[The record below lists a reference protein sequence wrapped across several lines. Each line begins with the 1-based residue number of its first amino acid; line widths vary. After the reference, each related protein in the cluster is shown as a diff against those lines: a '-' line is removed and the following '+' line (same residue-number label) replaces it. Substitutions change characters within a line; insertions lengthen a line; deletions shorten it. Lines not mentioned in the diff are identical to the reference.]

1 MASTEVA
8 TRNAAVRS
16 SAPPRTEYIRLDR
29 VNYSSTDAPPP
40 RPSGGGRWQGRVA
53 GTSRVLGSGATRA
66 QVPQGVPAFLGNQR
80 TVVYTWLAAMATITV
95 DEWHRHGMLPRPS
108 RLWWTSLFYGLL
120 AIMGMAE
127 GLIPLVNAFAIGYL
141 IRLLW
146 QYYNAEGQFA

>member
-1 MASTEVA
+1 MASGEVA

-29 VNYSSTDAPPP
+29 VNYSSSDAPPS
-40 RPSGGGRWQGRVA
+40 RQSRWPGRVA

-80 TVVYTWLAAMATITV
+80 TVVYAWMAAMATITV
-95 DEWHRHGMLPRPS
+95 DEWHRHHMLPRPS
-108 RLWWTSLFYGLL
+108 RLWWASLFYGML

-146 QYYNAEGQFA
+146 QYYNGEGQFA